1 MFNYTDRF
9 PTGPAL
15 PNGIVTPR
23 PWALGRLR
31 PYPDVPVEYGRVE
44 LDPAT
49 QIARYLDAAGQPVM
63 MPKHGTSTG
72 TSPVTGTGNP
82 SDGRGGGDTD
92 RGNDSDQ

>member
-1 MFNYTDRF
+1 MFNNADRF

-15 PNGIVTPR
+15 PSGIVTVG
-23 PWALGRLR
+23 PWALRRLR
-31 PYPDVPVEYGRVE
+31 PYPDAPVEYVRVE

-49 QIARYLDAAGQPVM
+49 QTARYLDEAGLPVTM
-63 MPKHGTSTG
+63 AKHGTSTG